1 MLVQSNVLSL
11 LSASASA
18 LKKYEDEVNRLNVY
32 PVPDGDTGTNMLHT
46 MQSVIS
52 EVSKTTDP
60 SIEGIIKAVAYGSLM
75 GARGNSGVILSQI
88 IKGIC
93 EEAVGSDRFSSD
105 AMIRA
110 IRRGADIAYRAV
122 TKPVEGTMLTV
133 INDMA
138 KAAESLSGNGIR
150 PIDLLERVVEEGRR
164 SVERTPVLLP
174 VLKEA
179 GVVDAGGYGLV
190 VLAQGILS
198 ALKGETV
205 DSGMGEEANH
215 ITVVDENAVEGGI
228 KYGYCTELLLK
239 SNGIDMKALEVQ
251 LDPLGDSMLIVG
263 SPELTR
269 IHIHTND
276 PGHILSI
283 ATSLGSVNDVQINNI
298 IEQSKQRNQSIKDG
312 SSHEKASGVGV
323 IAVANGEGIKK
334 ILVNLGVGRIV
345 SGGQSM
351 NPSTADIV
359 AAVKEMPNKEIIIL
373 PNNKNIILTARQT
386 VDLTDKKVSVIPT
399 RSIPEA
405 FSALLSFDSEASLED
420 NIEAMEGAFEDVKTG
435 EITHAVRDGNNG
447 KTGGFSKDDLIGLH
461 KSEIHVTGTDLVVT
475 TLALIESM
483 LSASDEVVTVLA
495 GEYVTDDEID
505 LLSETI
511 EQKFPDLEL
520 DMYKGNQPIYHFI
533 IGIE

>member
-11 LSASASA
+11 LSASVAA

-46 MQSVIS
+46 MQSVIN

-60 SIEGIIKAVAYGSLM
+60 SIKGVSKAVTYGSLM

-93 EEAVGSDRFSSD
+93 EEAEASDRFSSD

-110 IRRGADIAYRAV
+110 IRRGSDVAYRAV

-150 PIDLLERVVEEGRR
+150 PIDLLERVIEEGRK

-174 VLKEA
+174 ILKEA

-190 VLAQGILS
+190 VLAQGILA
-198 ALKGETV
+198 ALKGEV
-205 DSGMGEEANH
+205 VESGMGEDANH
-215 ITVVDENAVEGGI
+215 ITVVEENAVEGGI

-239 SNGIDMKALEVQ
+239 SNGIDMKALETRLEQ
-251 LDPLGDSMLIVG
+251 LGDSMLIVG

-283 ATSLGSVNDVQINNI
+283 ATGLGSVNDVQINNI
-298 IEQSKQRNQSIKDG
+298 IEQSKQRNQAIKDD
-312 SSHEKASGVGV
+312 SSHEEAAGVGV

-351 NPSTADIV
+351 NPSTADFV
-359 AAVKEMPNKEIIIL
+359 AAIKEMPNEEIIIL
-373 PNNKNIILTARQT
+373 PNNKNIVLAARQA
-386 VDLTDKKVSVIPT
+386 VDLTEKKVSVIPT

-405 FSALLSFDSEASLED
+405 FSALLSYDGEASFDD
-420 NIEAMEGAFEDVKTG
+420 NVEAMEGAFEDVKTG
-435 EITHAVRDGNNG
+435 EVTYAVRDGNNG
-447 KTGGFSKDDLIGLH
+447 KTGSFLKNDFIGLH
-461 KSEIHVTGTDLVVT
+461 KSEIHATGTDLVAT
-475 TLALIESM
+475 TLALIENM

-495 GEYVTDDEID
+495 GELVEDDDVE
-505 LLSETI
+505 LLSETL
-511 EQKFPDLEL
+511 EEKFPDLEL
-520 DMYKGNQPIYHFI
+520 DVYKGNQPIYHFI

>member
-11 LSASASA
+11 LSASVSA

-52 EVSKTTDP
+52 EVSKAADP
-60 SIEGIIKAVAYGSLM
+60 SIKGVSKAVTYGSLM

-93 EEAVGSDRFSSD
+93 EEAKRSDRFSSD
-105 AMIRA
+105 TMIRA
-110 IRRGADIAYRAV
+110 IRRGSDVAYGAV

-150 PIDLLERVVEEGRR
+150 PIDLLERVIEEGRR

-174 VLKEA
+174 ILKEA

-198 ALKGETV
+198 ALKGEIV
-205 DSGMGEEANH
+205 ESGMSEEANR
-215 ITVVDENAVEGGI
+215 ITVVEENAVEESI
-228 KYGYCTELLLK
+228 EYGYCTELLLK
-239 SNGIDMKALEVQ
+239 SNGIDMKALETQ

-263 SPELTR
+263 TPGLTR

-276 PGHILSI
+276 PGRVLSI
-283 ATSLGSVNDVQINNI
+283 ATGLGSANDVQINNI
-298 IEQSKQRNQSIKDG
+298 VEQSKQRNQAIKNE
-312 SSHEKASGVGV
+312 SSHKEVTGVGV

-334 ILVNLGVGRIV
+334 ILLNLGVGRVV

-359 AAVKEMPNKEIIIL
+359 AAVNAMPNKEIIIL
-373 PNNKNIILTARQT
+373 PNNKNIILTARQA
-386 VDLTDKKVSVIPT
+386 VGLTDKEVSVIPT
-399 RSIPEA
+399 GSIPEA

-420 NIEAMEGAFEDVKTG
+420 NIEGMEEAFENVKTG
-435 EITHAVRDGNNG
+435 EVTYAVRDGNNG
-447 KTGGFSKDDLIGLH
+447 KNGGFSKDDFIGLY
-461 KSEIHVTGTDLVVT
+461 KNEIHATGTDLIAT
-475 TLALIESM
+475 ALALIESM
-483 LSASDEVVTVLA
+483 LSTSDEVVTILA
-495 GEYVTDDEID
+495 GELVNDNEID
-505 LLSETI
+505 LLSETL
-511 EQKFPDLEL
+511 EEKFPDVEL
-520 DMYKGNQPIYHFI
+520 DVYKGDQPIYHFI